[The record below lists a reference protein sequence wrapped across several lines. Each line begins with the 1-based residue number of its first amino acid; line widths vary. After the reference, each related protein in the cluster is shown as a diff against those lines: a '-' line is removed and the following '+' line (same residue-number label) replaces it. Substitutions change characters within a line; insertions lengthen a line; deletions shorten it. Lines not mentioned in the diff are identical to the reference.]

1 MDKTTAMRLLRDSD
15 NIIIVLAS
23 LSGLKRTELT
33 EKYYTII
40 NKKYDSRYTP
50 EEMERWKEFY
60 LEALKLQIINEL

>member
-1 MDKTTAMRLLRDSD
+1 MDKITAINLLRDND

-50 EEMERWKEFY
+50 EEMIRWKEFY